1 MAIPNLLT
9 KLIVNIN
16 KLSYDKQEELFRISE
31 AWIHAKQ
38 NASST
43 PPQPTGS
50 QSESHSTLFVSK
62 ASNDQVSSEVTLFEE
77 RAYERKFLTV
87 PIEFVEGGKLYKELT
102 KDISAGGVFI
112 KTKKHKKF
120 STGQKISMVFLL
132 DDDQKPYKL
141 SGTIV
146 RVEDEGVAVK
156 FENISTIE
164 CVSIEEEL
172 SNIEENNLP

>member
-1 MAIPNLLT
+1 MT

-16 KLSYDKQEELFRISE
+16 KLPYDKQEELFRISE
-31 AWIHAKQ
+31 AWLHAKQ
-38 NASST
+38 GASST
-43 PPQPTGS
+43 HPQST
-50 QSESHSTLFVSK
+50 ESPSDRLT
-62 ASNDQVSSEVTLFEE
+62 SNTPHDQANAEVTLFEE
-77 RAYERKFLTV
+77 RAYERKFLNV

-120 STGQKISMVFLL
+120 SPGQKISMVFLL
-132 DDDQKPYKL
+132 DDNQKPYKL

-146 RVEDEGVAVK
+146 RVEGEGVAVR
-156 FENISTIE
+156 FENISAIE

-172 SNIEENNLP
+172 NNIEGNNLP